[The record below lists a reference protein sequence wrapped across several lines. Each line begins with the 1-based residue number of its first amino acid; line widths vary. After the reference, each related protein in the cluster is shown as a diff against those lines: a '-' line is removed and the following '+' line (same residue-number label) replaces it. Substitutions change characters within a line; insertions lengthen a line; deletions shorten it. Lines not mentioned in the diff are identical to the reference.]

1 MHDISHSPNG
11 LLASLPPADFV
22 TLKPHLETVELK
34 HEAVLFGTGDPVD
47 RVYLPHSGVISL
59 VVNLPSGE
67 MIETGMIGRD
77 SLVGG
82 SSALDGK
89 ISLNTAIVQ
98 IPGEASVLP
107 LDRMRAFADSSSA
120 FRTTLIRHEQVIL
133 IQAQQAAACNAT
145 HKVENRLARWLLRC
159 RDLVGGDNLDLTQE
173 FVSQMLGVQR
183 TSVTIVAQT
192 LQTAGLIRY
201 KRGRVHIVDV
211 DGLRD
216 TACDCYHAVKSR
228 SDRLLGSVPSEF
240 RVRPLAARQK
250 NASMSG
256 T

>member
-1 MHDISHSPNG
+1 MHDVSRSPNG
-11 LLASLPPADFV
+11 LLASLPRADFV
-22 TLKPHLETVELK
+22 TLQPHLKTVELK

-59 VVNLPSGE
+59 LVNLPSGE

-77 SLVGG
+77 SIVG

-89 ISLNTAIVQ
+89 ISLNTAIVT
-98 IPGEASVLP
+98 IAGVASVLG
-107 LDRMRAFADSSSA
+107 LDRVKALAETSSA

-133 IQAQQAAACNAT
+133 VQAQQAAACNAA
-145 HKVENRLARWLLRC
+145 HKVETRLARWLLRC
-159 RDLVGGDNLDLTQE
+159 RDLVGSDNLDLTQE

-183 TSVTIVAQT
+183 TSVTLVAHT